1 MGTPVDDK
9 NFIDGYR
16 YVYQN
21 PNIRVSN
28 NPHAA
33 PQKAFDINAAEGTN
47 KAKKDIKKDKK
58 KKKDTNGKD
67 IDEDEDDEDKPL
79 PRPMG
84 L

>member
-1 MGTPVDDK
+1 MGNPIDNK
-9 NFIDGYR
+9 NFIDNYR

-21 PNIRVSN
+21 PNIRVSH

-33 PQKAFDINAAEGTN
+33 PQTPFDINAAEGAN
-47 KAKKDIKKDKK
+47 KAKKDVKKDKEN
-58 KKKDTNGKD
+58 KKKDKNGKD
-67 IDEDEDDEDKPL
+67 IEEDDEDKPL